1 MRASGQ
7 SVLDTEQA
15 AFVQGG
21 VSILVAGRD
30 PANLPRLAR
39 AFGCRVSEDR
49 RTAAVLLARYQSAG
63 LLAAIRANRAIAVV
77 YTLPS
82 THRSLQLKGDDATIG
97 PIVAGDVDR
106 ARACADAFVADIV
119 PLGYDEAL
127 CRALLWLDPSELVA
141 VSFTPSVAFDQT
153 PGPRAGE
160 RIGA

>member
-1 MRASGQ
+1 M
-7 SVLDTEQA
+7 LDAEQA
-15 AFVQGG
+15 AFIQGG

-30 PANLPRLAR
+30 PDNLPRLAR

-49 RTAAVLLARYQSAG
+49 RVLTVLLARYQSAG
-63 LLAAIRANRAIAVV
+63 LLAAMRANRAVAVV

-97 PIVAGDVDR
+97 PIVPGDVER
-106 ARACADAFVADIV
+106 AQAYADSFAGELLSHGHTEAF
-119 PLGYDEAL
+119 
-127 CRALLWLDPSELVA
+127 CRALLWLDPGELVA

-160 RIGA
+160 RIGG

>member
-1 MRASGQ
+1 MSSSGK
-7 SVLDTEQA
+7 SVLDAEQA

-21 VSILVAGRD
+21 VSILAAGRD
-30 PANLPRLAR
+30 AGNLPRLAR

-49 RTAAVLLARYQSAG
+49 RTVTVLLARYQSAG
-63 LLAAIRANRAIAVV
+63 LLAAMRANRAIAVA

-97 PIVAGDVDR
+97 PIMPGDVEY
-106 ARACADAFVADIV
+106 ARAYAESFVAELV
-119 PLGYDEAL
+119 SLGYTEAL
-127 CRALLWLDPSELVA
+127 CRAFLWLDPGELVG

-160 RIGA
+160 RIGG